1 MEPKL
6 ARIWCG
12 VWVYVHVLKRSCLFL
27 MLTSIP
33 PSLAVMPARTVLF
46 DVKANPVHNFGSLPR
61 NFLSYQPQGR
71 LFILAGFGN
80 LTGTVDIHDLRT
92 RKLVCQ
98 FQAPN
103 STTCE
108 WSPCGRYILTGTLSP
123 RLRVDNGLKV
133 WWCSGGLMHVQP
145 IEELYQVC
153 EGVQMET

>member
-1 MEPKL
+1 
-6 ARIWCG
+6 
-12 VWVYVHVLKRSCLFL
+12 
-27 MLTSIP
+27 
-33 PSLAVMPARTVLF
+33 MPARTVLF
-46 DVKANPVHNFGSLPR
+46 DVKANPVHSFGSLPR

-71 LFILAGFGN
+71 LFISAGFGN

-123 RLRVDNGLKV
+123 RLRVDNGIKV
-133 WWCSGGLMHVQP
+133 WWCSGGLMHAQN
-145 IEELYQVC
+145 IDELYQVSSLHQGAIPHSATDTSTIYFIC
-153 EGVQMET
+153 ADRMATWSRVCLPSIPAGDP